1 MSAASAGGE
10 GALHRVDALVTPTAM
25 AALRSE
31 SRARRRAGWE
41 RMEWELAET
50 PAIELI
56 QMRAHV
62 LDRSLNRGARAMRS
76 LLSLSL
82 ARSRALARPRT
93 TAHHRRAHSRRPI
106 ALLWLTTRARFPGV
120 VQATLRVRS
129 QQLFS
134 AYGAAP
140 APGERGVKVAGTA
153 PGKPAAV
160 VDWWVLEVPLA
171 DGQNKW
177 RLAAK
182 IPAVPEG
189 AVVKL
194 EDVK

>member
-1 MSAASAGGE
+1 M
-10 GALHRVDALVTPTAM
+10 
-25 AALRSE
+25 
-31 SRARRRAGWE
+31 
-41 RMEWELAET
+41 
-50 PAIELI
+50 
-56 QMRAHV
+56 
-62 LDRSLNRGARAMRS
+62 
-76 LLSLSL
+76 
-82 ARSRALARPRT
+82 
-93 TAHHRRAHSRRPI
+93 
-106 ALLWLTTRARFPGV
+106 
-120 VQATLRVRS
+120 RVRS